1 MLTSVKT
8 IQTSQDSLILL
19 YYNIENLKE
28 KYIFAH
34 IYPWKTAEP
43 CDSYIINYSVN
54 ILEVHKAHSF
64 C

>member
-1 MLTSVKT
+1 MLFYGLCAMLTSVKT

-34 IYPWKTAEP
+34 IYP
-43 CDSYIINYSVN
+43 
-54 ILEVHKAHSF
+54 
-64 C
+64 